1 MDESVKQSENLI
13 VTCVYV
19 SDANKCLEQ
28 FQKLKKKIKG
38 LLPKDLYKHIKL
50 TFINGTPSI
59 LILNILNG
67 CQKIVE
73 LMFKRNRIKNS

>member
-1 MDESVKQSENLI
+1 MNESVKQSENLI
-13 VTCVYV
+13 VACVYV

-50 TFINGTPSI
+50 AFINDTPSI
-59 LILNILNG
+59 LSLYNSNIKMDAKRLLN
-67 CQKIVE
+67 
-73 LMFKRNRIKNS
+73 